1 MRMLKI
7 TVPASSANLG
17 AGFDALGLA
26 LTLYNRVWMEEADGC
41 HIESADGVPIPTDET
56 NLIYHTARVLYRRCR
71 TAFPRAAY
79 PTGKQHPHGQGAG
92 QFIGLSGRGPSR
104 GEHPARQPSRPGGRG
119 RPRGRA
125 GGPSR
130 QRGSRAARR
139 PGHRRYGRRTGST
152 PSAYRCRNASASL
165 FSSRISS

>member
-1 MRMLKI
+1 MLKI

-56 NLIYHTARVLYRRCR
+56 NLIYHTARVLYRRC
-71 TAFPRAAY
+71 
-79 PTGKQHPHGQGAG
+79 
-92 QFIGLSGRGPSR
+92 
-104 GEHPARQPSRPGGRG
+104 G
-119 RPRGRA
+119 RPFRGLHIRQENNIPMARGLGSSSACLVA
-125 GGPSR
+125 GLLGANTLLGSPLGPEDVADLATTWLPRCS
-130 QRGSRAARR
+130 AAWS
-139 PGHRRYGRRTGST
+139 PPLWTADGST